1 MASRYPMRWLMTDER
16 IGDRLWPMLRRLPP
30 GSGVIFRHHATPP
43 AERRALFAR
52 VRRIARARRL
62 MLLAARPPLPGAA
75 GLHGRVRG
83 ATSWPAHD
91 RREAVAGRR
100 AGAAL
105 LLASPV
111 FPTRSHP
118 GAEALGPMRA
128 ARIDRGAGMI
138 ALGGM
143 TERRWRRIRALGF
156 AGWAGIDGWDRPA
169 GQGPRA

>member
-1 MASRYPMRWLMTDER
+1 MNDVEPGDTPANER
-16 IGDRLWPMLRRLPP
+16 VGDRLWPMLRRLPP

-43 AERRALFAR
+43 AERRAIFQR

-91 RREAVAGRR
+91 AREAAAGRR
-100 AGAAL
+100 AGARL
-105 LLASPV
+105 MLVSPV
-111 FPTRSHP
+111 FATRSHP
-118 GAEALGPMRA
+118 GARALGPMRA
-128 ARIDRGAGMI
+128 ARIGGAATRI

-143 TERRWRRIRALGF
+143 TERRWRRIRTLGF
-156 AGWAGIDGWDRPA
+156 AGWAGIDGWQA
-169 GQGPRA
+169 GHAAAGPG